1 MDILD
6 APNKSA
12 KAKTVA
18 DIWFEQDIFKQA
30 QQDDDDDEE
39 FELERKFDAL
49 KSDGISLLSEFHPER
64 KPSSFSL
71 RSR

>member
-6 APNKSA
+6 APNKAA

-30 QQDDDDDEE
+30 AQDDDDDEE
-39 FELERKFDAL
+39 FELERKFDSL
-49 KSDGISLLSEFHPER
+49 KSHGVSLLSESHPH
-64 KPSSFSL
+64 SHACLHSL
-71 RSR
+71 FL